1 MAPTAPTAPPH
12 RQAPSAAT
20 CAAAC
25 SARGVAPLPLRRQLE
40 ASLTNGIL
48 AELEADASFAL
59 PPSWTAGF
67 RAGARQIIAEL
78 SLPQLQTIARRY
90 GPPPP
95 ALAGSAHRTP
105 QLPAQGRPRTA
116 PRPASP
122 PLTPIPVIQVLPPD
136 PPWRGSIS
144 STWPCA
150 LQARFARPC
159 VSPCARGPSA
169 LPRTTLGAI
178 SGPLSNASWRSKNVP
193 RTGLSVARLCATS
206 RPPRLNLPRRLQALM
221 TAKISFSQHWAPRT
235 RGSSPTYS
243 RRVIGSRGTRGA
255 RTRRPISC
263 FIAGHKKKGEGGVLP
278 LGAPGPG
285 PRGCEPCAPVNT
297 FASRCGC
304 PSDPLMTYLLA

>member
-1 MAPTAPTAPPH
+1 MALFPAGSVLLLEATGSRSRSPRRRPNAGQRPHPLGPPLAAGTAPMAPSAPTAPPH

-122 PLTPIPVIQVLPPD
+122 PLTPIPVIQVLPP
-136 PPWRGSIS
+136 
-144 STWPCA
+144 
-150 LQARFARPC
+150 
-159 VSPCARGPSA
+159 
-169 LPRTTLGAI
+169 
-178 SGPLSNASWRSKNVP
+178 VP
-193 RTGLSVARLCATS
+193 RPPPSPPSRRLALAGGPATS
-206 RPPRLNLPRRLQALM
+206 VTGPPPLLDPEAALDELLRQHHRP
-221 TAKISFSQHWAPRT
+221 
-235 RGSSPTYS
+235 
-243 RRVIGSRGTRGA
+243 
-255 RTRRPISC
+255 RP
-263 FIAGHKKKGEGGVLP
+263 
-278 LGAPGPG
+278 
-285 PRGCEPCAPVNT
+285 
-297 FASRCGC
+297 
-304 PSDPLMTYLLA
+304 